1 MKIAVVGTS
10 NSIRV
15 EGYFPLYQAIEYPN
29 IVDNLSLG
37 GSNCQLIPYSIEKY
51 KIFDNYDFLITDTA
65 INDGDYLAPRHRS
78 ADWLYN
84 ELYSVMS
91 IIKEAPIRHLHL
103 VFPYDIEYKEHYK
116 IHCQVCQELDIP
128 YLDIEKILSAS
139 SQYGIK
145 DLYTDIRHI
154 SYFLSN
160 QLAFVIK
167 EERKRI
173 FSAPKSED
181 MSACYKHKKYILYSL
196 PDKFKGKY
204 PVCTKS
210 SSLLSYDYIVLKD
223 NDTLFLD
230 NLPKLNLES
239 ISFWSNTRA
248 GYYTL
253 GTENHKQNFN
263 LFYTE
268 THFTHFRPLPKE
280 AFPVNKFLKLRLGL
294 DPKYPAPLSEYT
306 FAPNYTENNE
316 LILNSFLFSKTVS
329 PPLKWKEKNLPD
341 NSEQY
346 ISIFHKICSFC
357 MAVPKYANAAAL
369 KYIPVDY
376 VFIAAHAYPEN
387 RILRKEFLTLLK
399 KSDNPY
405 FAYGYAKLYL
415 LPRKKYAAATKILEH
430 ALEQRTIINAVI
442 DLTHCYIRLKKFDEA
457 LNSIRFITEE
467 KHHIKRLSLL
477 CSIYANM
484 GLPDLFFKKAQEML
498 ALNEKFSTVLEIAD
512 NCIIMKKYQEAWD
525 LLQTIFEDPRSFI
538 YEGQRNSIMQKIKE
552 VQTYLKNT

>member
-1 MKIAVVGTS
+1 
-10 NSIRV
+10 
-15 EGYFPLYQAIEYPN
+15 
-29 IVDNLSLG
+29 
-37 GSNCQLIPYSIEKY
+37 
-51 KIFDNYDFLITDTA
+51 
-65 INDGDYLAPRHRS
+65 
-78 ADWLYN
+78 
-84 ELYSVMS
+84 MS
-91 IIKEAPIRHLHL
+91 IIKEVPIRHLHL

-154 SYFLSN
+154 SYFLSK
-160 QLAFVIK
+160 QLASVIK

-196 PDKFKGKY
+196 PDKFNCKY

-253 GTENHKQNFN
+253 ETENHKQNFN

-329 PPLKWKEKNLPD
+329 PPLKKKEKNLPD

-369 KYIPVDY
+369 KYIPADY